1 MKLPLGRRVR
11 LISLAVVALA
21 AGAAGATLAA
31 FPDTDVSTFTGCLNS
46 GGQISDVT
54 TGLSPLK
61 ACSSSQQTIHLG
73 GGDITKVTVGTGLTG
88 GGDSGAVSLALDPG
102 FQLQQGCADG
112 QTPKQSGGA
121 WTCSSPDPTVWT
133 SAGDANIE
141 PDDSKTVAS
150 LSLPAGMFVVLVTG
164 GVNNNDTGNVEAT
177 CDVTENGFPSIGAF
191 EVQTELT
198 DVRHAVIPVSASG
211 IASEPEP
218 FKVNVS
224 CLTLGSNDDR
234 DLVHYTLRLIAFR
247 AGAIVSQ

>member
-1 MKLPLGRRVR
+1 MKLPFSRRVG

-21 AGAAGATLAA
+21 AGAAGATFAA
-31 FPDTDVSTFTGCLNS
+31 FPDSDVTTFTGCLNS

-54 TGLSPLK
+54 AGPSPLK

-73 GGDITKVTVGTGLTG
+73 GGDITKVAAGTGLTG
-88 GGDSGAVSLALDPG
+88 GGDNAAVSLGVDPG
-102 FQLQQGCADG
+102 YQLPQGCTDG

-133 SAGDANIE
+133 SDGDANIG
-141 PDDSKTVAS
+141 PDDFKTVAS
-150 LSLPAGMFVVLVTG
+150 VSLPAGTFVVLVTG

-177 CDVTENGFPSIGAF
+177 CNVTENGFPSIGGF

-198 DVRHAVIPVSASG
+198 DVRHAVIPVAASG
-211 IASEPEP
+211 IASSGEP

-234 DLVHYTLRLIAFR
+234 DIVHYSLRLIAFR
-247 AGAIVSQ
+247 AGTVVSQ

>member
-1 MKLPLGRRVR
+1 MKLPLSRRVR
-11 LISLAVVALA
+11 VITLAVVALA
-21 AGAAGATLAA
+21 AAGAGATLAA

-46 GGQISDVT
+46 GGQISDFT

-61 ACSSSQQTIHLG
+61 ACSPTQQTIHLG
-73 GGDITKVTVGTGLTG
+73 GGDITKVAAGTGLTG
-88 GGDSGAVSLALDPG
+88 GGDNGAVSVGVDPG
-102 FQLQQGCADG
+102 YQLPQGCAEG
-112 QTPKQSGGA
+112 QTPKQSGGS

-133 SAGDANIE
+133 ASGDANIE

-150 LSLPAGMFVVLVTG
+150 LSLPPGTFVVLVTG

-177 CDVTENGFPSIGAF
+177 CNVTENGFPSIGGF

-198 DVRHAVIPVSASG
+198 DVRHAVIPVAASG
-211 IASEPEP
+211 IASEQEP

-234 DLVHYTLRLIAFR
+234 DLVHYAIRLIAFR
-247 AGAIVSQ
+247 AGTIVSQ